1 MSFLGGLATTA
12 AGGILGGMFGG
23 SEDAAE
29 LKPWDSAAPFAE
41 DIMGQGQSL
50 YNQGAMNP
58 LQMMGLQNLL
68 GYWEQAAP
76 GMITDTQTAW
86 GQTLDP
92 FGQSQ
97 QMGDAWDIASG
108 MAGGAQNPYAQTLMD
123 MTSDQMTQQFQEGI
137 MPAIQQGA
145 IAAGGL
151 GGSRQ
156 GIAEG
161 LAAERAQ
168 RALGD
173 QQNQLASN
181 FYGQNLN
188 QQQAGMGAMNNLLN
202 TGMAQQQFGI
212 GGLGQMLNAG
222 ATPAQQQYN
231 VGGIYQQA
239 PWDALNSYHSIIQP
253 YGSPS
258 GVPQQG
264 NMMSGIGGQLV
275 ELGLGGIGQTL
286 FPGA

>member
-1 MSFLGGLATTA
+1 MSWIGTGVSV
-12 AGGILGGMFGG
+12 AGGIMGMAGG

-41 DIMGQGQSL
+41 DVMGEAQGL
-50 YNQGAMNP
+50 YGQGAMNP

-68 GYWEQAAP
+68 GYWEQMAP
-76 GMITDTQTAW
+76 GMIGAAQGAW

-92 FGQSQ
+92 FGQNP
-97 QMGDAWDIASG
+97 QMGQAWDVAQG
-108 MAGGAQNPYAQTLMD
+108 MAGGAENPYAQQLMD
-123 MTSDQMTQQFQEGI
+123 MTSQQMTQQFNEGI
-137 MPAIQQGA
+137 LPGIQQGA
-145 IAAGGL
+145 IGAGGL

-239 PWDALNSYHSIIQP
+239 PWDALNNYHSIIQP
-253 YGSPS
+253 YGSPA

-286 FPGA
+286 FPGK